1 MDRRDGRSRKRRTRS
16 KRATGP
22 KPRGRRARLRRTAP
36 GRTIMPSAWRREN
49 SMQSYEKVIK
59 LVVRTVVGRFDED
72 GELIGERVLE
82 GPEEAKMVYHPFE
95 FHPLLNSIE
104 RSLKADQERLPR

>member
-1 MDRRDGRSRKRRTRS
+1 
-16 KRATGP
+16 
-22 KPRGRRARLRRTAP
+22 
-36 GRTIMPSAWRREN
+36 
-49 SMQSYEKVIK
+49 MQTYEKVIK

-95 FHPLLNSIE
+95 LRPLLQNVE
-104 RSLKADQERLPR
+104 RGLKADQERLPR